1 MNKKSVLITVLVV
14 LAVSAPGQCLEEI
27 GKILGSDGSAGDSFG
42 YSVSIDG
49 DYAIIGAH
57 FDDSLGS
64 DSGSAYIFKRSCG
77 GWIQQAKLTAS
88 NGSSGDYFGYSVSID
103 GDYAIIGAYGR
114 DIYFPD
120 SGTAYIF
127 KRDGESWSQQA
138 QLTAGSIVMDI
149 EFGKSVSIDGD
160 YCIVGAASFVYEG
173 SAYIFK
179 RGGTTWTKEATL
191 TALAGNFSNMFGCS
205 VSIDGEYAIIGDS
218 FDDDNGNASGAAY
231 VFKRE
236 SEAWSQQAKLLP
248 SDGATYDSFG
258 GSVYIDGDYAVIGA
272 SFEDE
277 NGTDS
282 GSAYIF
288 KREGEIWSE
297 QAKLT
302 ASDGNEGDLFGR
314 SVSIDSEYAIIG
326 AYRDDSSEPNSGSA
340 YLFKRDG
347 EIWSEQVKL
356 IASDGNEGD
365 LFGSSVS
372 IDGEHVIVGAFGDED
387 NGSYS
392 GSAYIFG
399 EIEELCID
407 PIDDFISS
415 GSHFGPFTPECT
427 DYTLTNNSPNTLD
440 WEVIWTASWLD
451 VSPNEGTLDSNT
463 STVVNAC
470 INTAS
475 LVPGVYADEIT
486 FANVTGGVEEV
497 RAVELTILHPQ
508 RKLTVSDGEEFDRF
522 GSSVSIDGD
531 YAIIGAYGDD
541 GNSSDSGTAFI
552 FKRNGKNWTEQAKLA
567 ALDGADMAMFGR
579 SVSIDGEYAIVGAY
593 QDDDT
598 GTDSGAAYIFKR
610 EDEIWSEQAKLTA
623 SDGNNGDWFG
633 NEVSIS
639 ADYVIVGAFR
649 DDDTG
654 ISSGS
659 AYIFKRDGES
669 WIEQTKLTASDGEAY
684 DLFGRSV
691 SIDGLYAI
699 VGAYLDDDTGTDS
712 GAAYIF
718 KRDGEIWSEQAK
730 LTASDGNDGDFFG
743 LSVSIYGDYAII
755 GACYSDDKD
764 PNSGSAY
771 IFRRDGEIWSEQTK
785 LTASDGNEDS
795 RFGNSVSID
804 GDNAIIG
811 AYADDDNGYGSGSAY
826 IFKRDGETWI
836 EEGKLTASDGA
847 EIDVFGCS
855 VSIDGDYWLVG
866 ASGDDDMGS
875 CSGSAYM
882 FWKVYAGD
890 LKYPYGVN
898 SVDFAVLGD
907 AWMSG
912 VGDLNWDAGCDISE
926 PEDEVIDWLD
936 LGVFVGNW
944 LEGGI

>member
-1 MNKKSVLITVLVV
+1 MNKKSVIFLVVVV

-27 GKILGSDGSAGDSFG
+27 GKILASDGSADDYFG
-42 YSVSIDG
+42 YSVSVSG
-49 DYAIIGAH
+49 DYAVVGTPY
-57 FDDSLGS
+57 DDDNGLN
-64 DSGSAYIFKRSCG
+64 SGSAYIFKRSCG

-103 GDYAIIGAYGR
+103 GDYAIVGAYGHEL
-114 DIYFPD
+114 YVPE

-138 QLTAGSIVMDI
+138 QLGTGLIVMDI
-149 EFGKSVSIDGD
+149 RFGISVSIDGD
-160 YCIVGAASFVYEG
+160 YCVVGAAHPVSPSHEG

-179 RGGTTWTKEATL
+179 RDNTTWIKKGTL
-191 TALAGNFSNMFGCS
+191 TVSGGYNFGGS
-205 VSIDGEYAIIGDS
+205 VSIGGEYVIIGDS
-218 FDDDNGNASGAAY
+218 LDYNNGTASGAAY

-236 SEAWSQQAKLLP
+236 GEVWSQQTKLLP

-277 NGTDS
+277 NGADS

-326 AYRDDSSEPNSGSA
+326 AYRDDSSEPNLGSA

-347 EIWSEQVKL
+347 EIWSEQAKL
-356 IASDGNEGD
+356 TASDGNEGD
-365 LFGSSVS
+365 LFGRSVS
-372 IDGEHVIVGAFGDED
+372 IDGGHVIVGAFGDED

-399 EIEELCID
+399 EHADLCIE
-407 PIDDFISS
+407 PFDDFVSS
-415 GSHFGPFTPECT
+415 GAHFGPFTPECT
-427 DYTLTNNSPNTLD
+427 DYTLTNNSPNTLE
-440 WEVIWTASWLD
+440 WEVIWTAGWLD

-463 STVVNAC
+463 STAVNAC

-486 FANVTGGVEEV
+486 FVNVTGGVEEV

-522 GSSVSIDGD
+522 GSSVSIDDD
-531 YAIIGAYGDD
+531 YAIIGARGDD
-541 GNSSDSGTAFI
+541 GNSSDSGTAYM
-552 FKRNGKNWTEQAKLA
+552 FKRDGKNWIEQAKLA
-567 ALDGADMAMFGR
+567 ASDGAERDYFGT
-579 SVSIDGEYAIVGAY
+579 SVSVDGDYAIIGADR
-593 QDDDT
+593 DDDM
-598 GTDSGAAYIFKR
+598 GGDSGSAYVFKR
-610 EDEIWSEQAKLTA
+610 EGEIWNEQAKLTA
-623 SDGNNGDWFG
+623 SDGNNDDWFG
-633 NEVSIS
+633 SRVSING
-639 ADYVIVGAFR
+639 DYVIVGALL

-659 AYIFKRDGES
+659 AYIFKRDGEN
-669 WIEQTKLTASDGEAY
+669 WIEQTKLNASDGEAY
-684 DLFGRSV
+684 DLFGSSV
-691 SIDGLYAI
+691 SIDGVYAI
-699 VGAYLDDDTGTDS
+699 VGANYDDDTGANS

-718 KRDGEIWSEQAK
+718 KREGENWSQQTK

-743 LSVSIYGDYAII
+743 LSVSIYGDYAIV
-755 GACYSDDKD
+755 GACWSDDKD

-771 IFRRDGEIWSEQTK
+771 IFKRDSEIWSEQAK

-811 AYADDDNGYGSGSAY
+811 ASADDDNGYGSGSAY
-826 IFKRDGETWI
+826 IFKRDGDTWI
-836 EEGKLTASDGA
+836 EEGKLTPLDGA

-855 VSIDGDYWLVG
+855 VSIAGDYWLVG

-875 CSGSAYM
+875 CSGSAYV

-907 AWMSG
+907 AWMSEA
-912 VGDLNWDAGCDISE
+912 GDLNWDGGCDISE
-926 PEDEVIDWLD
+926 PEDDVIDGLD
-936 LGVFVGNW
+936 LGVFVSNW
-944 LEGGI
+944 LEGV